1 MFERIIFIS
10 ILLQLLQCCSS
21 NQGVRKVK
29 SKFYIFIYIIYIIYR
44 HFFRGAPILQTTA
57 TLQQLQQIG

>member
-29 SKFYIFIYIIYIIYR
+29 SKFYIFIYI
-44 HFFRGAPILQTTA
+44 LNSA
-57 TLQQLQQIG
+57 TL

>member
-29 SKFYIFIYIIYIIYR
+29 SKFYIFIYNIYNI
-44 HFFRGAPILQTTA
+44 
-57 TLQQLQQIG
+57 

>member
-29 SKFYIFIYIIYIIYR
+29 SKFYIFIYIIYR